1 MKGLFIAFA
10 VVLSSFSAVDTAQAG
25 DCDKEC
31 RCRPVATVVKM
42 VRPVDVI
49 KSVGCWGKKATCKTL
64 NGVGTV
70 LKGTVDG
77 AETAIKGTVKGT
89 HKILTAPFKTGVQFP
104 KMRTYRWFRGHW
116 HEVEEVQPPLI
127 EMGTPVESTDTQ
139 FIPAPMIDPDI
150 RDTIV
155 FFEGKF

>member
-1 MKGLFIAFA
+1 MKFLFVAFA

-104 KMRTYRWFRGHW
+104 KMRTYRWFRGRW

>member
-49 KSVGCWGKKATCKTL
+49 KSVGCWGKQATCKTL
-64 NGVGTV
+64 SGVGTV
-70 LKGTVDG
+70 LKGTAEG
-77 AETAIKGTVKGT
+77 AETMIMGTVKGT
-89 HKILTAPFKTGVQFP
+89 HKILSAPFKTGVQFP
-104 KMRTYRWFRGHW
+104 KIRTYRWFRGRW
-116 HEVEEVQPPLI
+116 QEVVEPPVI
-127 EMGTPVESTDTQ
+127 EMGSPVQPSETQ
-139 FIPAPMIDPDI
+139 FIPAPNIDS
-150 RDTIV
+150 TLV
-155 FFEGKF
+155 FYKGKF